1 MLSFL
6 LLACTPGT
14 VSEDTQA
21 PADTDTDTTDSVDSA
36 EPAETAEPDPDG
48 DGDGYSKD
56 DGDCDDTDAD
66 IHPGAAEVYYDGIDS
81 DCDGE
86 SDFDA
91 DGDGEDAASYGG
103 TDCDDTDSA
112 VITDCDTPDSPLVHY
127 VDSGVVGEI
136 DEISTNLSGVTWNP
150 ATGTYMGILD
160 SNRRLHELDADLSH
174 LREITL
180 TSVDHSD
187 LEDIVYLGSSG
198 SDHEFAFVAESNVV
212 YVGVVA
218 EGASSV
224 DLSGFQVISFAE
236 PSTSNRGGEGVA
248 YDPASETF
256 WVCIEKSPMTIYTF
270 ARPAGT
276 ADASYEDGLVVTE
289 PFDAEDA
296 LGDRIGDISSC
307 RYDARSE
314 RLMVLSH
321 EDAVVLDVD
330 ASGNIIAEL
339 EVTMSKP
346 EGVTVTDSQDMTIVG
361 EPNDYRVYTYTG
373 PK

>member
-21 PADTDTDTTDSVDSA
+21 PADTDTTDSA

-103 TDCDDTDSA
+103 ADCDDTDSA
-112 VITDCDTPDSPLVHY
+112 VITDCDAPDSPLVHY

-160 SNRRLHELDADLSH
+160 SNRRLHELNADLSH

-218 EGASSV
+218 EGATSV